1 MEKIFCGI
9 DWAEKHHDVALI
21 DATGRLL
28 VKRRITDDLAGFTAL
43 TALLADNVDGEG
55 FQPVDIAIE
64 TDRGLL
70 VAALRAAGHR
80 VHAINPRAVS
90 RYRDRHGVS
99 GAKSDPA
106 DALLLAHIMR
116 TDRDAHRPLP
126 DNSEQVSAVRV
137 LARAHQDAVHAR
149 QQTANRLR
157 SLLREFFPAA
167 LQAFP
172 DLTTRTA
179 LAVLAAAPTPTAA
192 KALTRAGLTDLLH
205 AAGRGTRPT
214 EASRLVEVFTAEQLH
229 QPPQVEQAMGA
240 AVAALV
246 VTLHGNAQAV
256 HDLEH
261 ALAPSFEQHP
271 DAEIIDSLPGLG
283 LVLGAR
289 VLGEFGDDRT
299 RWPDA
304 ASRRCYA
311 GSAPIT
317 RASGKGRVVLSRHVR
332 NRRLSDACYLWAF
345 SALTKSPG
353 ARGYYDRRRRAGDT
367 HSKALR
373 RLSNKLLGQLH
384 HCLTTGQPYDET
396 LAWTPLTA
404 PPRTAAA

>member
-1 MEKIFCGI
+1 LDKIFCGV
-9 DWAEKHHDVALI
+9 DWAERHHDVAI
-21 DATGRLL
+21 VDDSGRLL
-28 VKRRITDDLAGFTAL
+28 AKRRITDDLVGFTAL
-43 TALLADNVDGEG
+43 SALLADHVDAAG
-55 FQPVDIAIE
+55 FVPVDIAIE

-80 VHAINPRAVS
+80 VYAINPRAVS

-106 DALLLAHIMR
+106 DALLLAQIMR

-126 DNSEQVSAVRV
+126 EDTELVSAVRV

-172 DLTTRTA
+172 DLASRTA
-179 LAVLAAAPTPTAA
+179 LTVLAAAPTPRAA
-192 KALTRAGLTDLLH
+192 ATLTRANLVDLLH
-205 AAGRGTRPT
+205 AAGRGTRPID
-214 EASRLVEVFTAEQLH
+214 AARIVDVFAVDQLR
-229 QPPQVEQAMGA
+229 QPEPVEQAMGA
-240 AVAALV
+240 AAAALV
-246 VTLHGNAQAV
+246 VALRGADQAV
-256 HDLEH
+256 RDLEK

-345 SALTKSPG
+345 SALTKSAG
-353 ARGYYDRRRRAGDT
+353 ARAYYDRRRAAGDT

-384 HCLTTGQPYDET
+384 HCLTRGITYDEA
-396 LAWTPLTA
+396 LAWVTPTRPEA
-404 PPRTAAA
+404 FAA